1 MVQHCAIVYVL
12 LIALRCVDR
21 LQANLSESYIVQH
34 LYHILKPWF
43 GNLTSP
49 MVGNIISIYI
59 IIYNSSQSFLFIMLL
74 ESTSIYKTAVVFMT
88 IYTELLS
95 LYMNISLIA
104 RNNMFYY

>member
-1 MVQHCAIVYVL
+1 
-12 LIALRCVDR
+12 
-21 LQANLSESYIVQH
+21 
-34 LYHILKPWF
+34 
-43 GNLTSP
+43 
-49 MVGNIISIYI
+49 MVGNIIISIN
-59 IIYNSSQSFLFIMLL
+59 IIYNSSQSIIIIMLL